1 MSYVMHVDVI
11 ASEERGITQNDWL
24 DSKHT
29 YSFGRYHNLSRLN
42 FGTLRVFNDDI
53 VQPGKGFAIHSHENM
68 EIITIVLDGALEHKD
83 NKGNHGILKPGD
95 VQRMTAGTGIEHSE
109 FNASQEEPVHFLQI
123 WVYPKERDLKPSYE
137 QKNFVLEKNTLKKI
151 VSPVFSEDALFIHQD
166 AVFFLG
172 QFDAEKTIQH
182 ALKSRKHGDYV
193 FVIDG
198 KLALGD
204 NVLQKCDSA
213 QITQI
218 DTLEMRTLEPTKIL
232 LIEVGVNTL

>member
-137 QKNFVLEKNTLKKI
+137 QK
-151 VSPVFSEDALFIHQD
+151 
-166 AVFFLG
+166 
-172 QFDAEKTIQH
+172 
-182 ALKSRKHGDYV
+182 
-193 FVIDG
+193 
-198 KLALGD
+198 
-204 NVLQKCDSA
+204 
-213 QITQI
+213 
-218 DTLEMRTLEPTKIL
+218 
-232 LIEVGVNTL
+232 